1 MMYNMVDIHSHFWE
15 YPKHFSDDFK
25 RQAARPRRGQ
35 TLFVIAES
43 VDWSELIP

>member
-1 MMYNMVDIHSHFWE
+1 VPIDIHAPRTGWVAMLHLS
-15 YPKHFSDDFK
+15 
-25 RQAARPRRGQ
+25 ARPRRGQ